1 MKSMAVA
8 AETKEYKPYISAD
21 ELPGIAEA
29 RHEVRT
35 QAWQRVEDARLTAGF
50 SSSELQPLQIDALST
65 AEYVLDTEKTFGKD
79 SPEHQ
84 EAFAGLMLDCRRLVA
99 EWYRKK
105 KPEYFEPS
113 RHFFDAETGD
123 FFSHGLSIRQMTEN
137 ALTAID
143 DNPEEEA
150 RRVNERVEEATPLL
164 VKKLGGFA
172 LGGVGIRTISEC
184 SDTAIN
190 EYQEDQ
196 ETGQHRGYDGYV
208 PEIEKLM
215 IRDIKFDVETG
226 DRLEEQIGL
235 PGMYITHDIM
245 QRALAHRGID
255 AYRMDKTQLHGN
267 QLIVED
273 DILEFVELLDIVA
286 SEQWCTNIFMGE
298 EVPETFEKNYATI
311 RTEAKARQEQL
322 ANQATMTALYILD
335 LARTGTDKRQ
345 APQLVEN
352 FVKTLLLDIA
362 KKDSAVAEEIFDK
375 RTADGLRQVSYLES
389 VGRFEEALALQ
400 VSVEKAAPGGGYCG
414 AGSCGLERVD
424 TSGEAG
430 EKLKKAVGFEDG
442 DTLLKDTERA
452 CKCGKK
458 SIVYAFN
465 KSKVNKY
472 CTSCHASSSERK
484 SGGKLG

>member
-1 MKSMAVA
+1 MQALHS
-8 AETKEYKPYISAD
+8 ETKEQKPYILAD
-21 ELPGIAEA
+21 ALPEIAQA
-29 RHEVRT
+29 RQDVR
-35 QAWQRVEDARLTAGF
+35 QDAWLRVEQARQAVRQG
-50 SSSELQPLQIDALST
+50 SPELRPLQIDALST
-65 AEYVLDTEKTFGKD
+65 AEFVIHTAETFGED
-79 SPEHQ
+79 SPEHK
-84 EAFAGLMLDCRRLVA
+84 ESFAGLMLDCRRLVA

-143 DNPEEEA
+143 DNAEEEA

-164 VKKLGGFA
+164 VKKLGWFA
-172 LGGVGIRTISEC
+172 LESIGIRTISEC
-184 SDTAIN
+184 TDTAIA
-190 EYQEDQ
+190 EYQEDST
-196 ETGQHRGYDGYV
+196 TGQHRGYNGYV

-215 IRDIKFDVETG
+215 IRDITFDESTG

-235 PGMYITHDIM
+235 PGIYITHDIIK
-245 QRALAHRGID
+245 RALSRCDID
-255 AYRMDKTQLHGN
+255 VTDMDKTQLHGS

-273 DILEFVELLDIVA
+273 DLLEFVELLDTVA
-286 SEQWCTNIFMGE
+286 SEEWCTNVFMGE
-298 EVPETFEKNYATI
+298 EVPAGFEKDYDSI

-322 ANQATMTALYILD
+322 ADQANMTALYIMD
-335 LARTGTDKRQ
+335 LARAGTDKRR
-345 APQLVEN
+345 APQLVES
-352 FVKTLLLDIA
+352 FVKALLLDIA

-414 AGSCGLERVD
+414 AGSCGLERVNL
-424 TSGEAG
+424 SGEEG
-430 EKLKKAVGFEDG
+430 EKLKKALGYEAG
-442 DTLLKDTERA
+442 DTVLKDTERP
-452 CKCGKK
+452 CKECGKK
-458 SIVYAFN
+458 TIIYAFN
-465 KSKVNKY
+465 KNKVNKY
-472 CTSCHASSSERK
+472 CTSCPAFTSERK